1 MRIRGMSGAMSNSE
15 NDGISEDRAAAATQA
30 SDERAQDAGEGRKN
44 RPGRLERLK
53 AKARKLQ
60 GKNPDIYP
68 MW

>member
-1 MRIRGMSGAMSNSE
+1 MSGVMSDSE
-15 NDGISEDRAAAATQA
+15 RDGISEDRAAATTQTAATET
-30 SDERAQDAGEGRKN
+30 SDGRVQDAGEGRKN

>member
-1 MRIRGMSGAMSNSE
+1 MTDAKQQSGSQERGEAACE
-15 NDGISEDRAAAATQA
+15 QNDKRAP
-30 SDERAQDAGEGRKN
+30 EGGQQSPRQQS
-44 RPGRLERLK
+44 RLERLK

>member
-1 MRIRGMSGAMSNSE
+1 MSDSEHRG
-15 NDGISEDRAAAATQA
+15 IFEDRGTASTQTGVTEA
-30 SDERAQDAGEGRKN
+30 SDGRAQDAGEGRKN